1 MSRFVLAVAGAIATS
16 TLATAGPA
24 DMFEERVKDFGT
36 TPRGPVLVHYFR
48 FTNNTTQPV
57 NLGNPRVSCGCT
69 SASLLKTRLAPGE
82 TTAVVAQMDTRRI
95 PTPNLVKSVLVYV
108 PFLGTNPEEVTLKVQ
123 TVCRDDLI
131 MSPDT
136 LAFGQVK
143 KGQGA
148 KVSTKVTFTSDP
160 SWVISESA
168 STGGFIRV
176 THKLEA
182 RQGSTVTYEVTA
194 QLDPACPAGNWCA
207 DVFLKTSN
215 TAVAQLRVPV
225 TVTVVAPVAVSPEAV
240 RFGDV
245 ALGNL
250 AQQRLIMQATTPFK
264 VVRVTG
270 TDEQVAVRVDSEE
283 SKPVHVLT
291 LSVTP
296 KLIGPFARN
305 VEILTDSQEQ
315 PKVEVPVTAK
325 VVGP

>member
-1 MSRFVLAVAGAIATS
+1 MSRFVLAVSGLLVTS

-48 FTNNTTQPV
+48 LTNTTNQPLA
-57 NLGNPRVSCGCT
+57 LGQPRVSCGCT
-69 SASLLKTRLAPGE
+69 SAALLKNRLAPGE

-95 PTPNLVKSVLVYV
+95 PTPNTVKSVLVYV
-108 PFLGTNPEEVTLKVQ
+108 PFLTATPEEVTLKVQ

-160 SWVISESA
+160 SWVVSESA
-168 STGGFIRV
+168 STGGFVKV

-182 RQGSTVTYEVTA
+182 RQGNTVTYEVTA
-194 QLDPACPAGNWCA
+194 YLDPACPAGNWCS
-207 DVFLKTSN
+207 DIYLKTSN
-215 TAVAQLRVPV
+215 PAVAQLRVPV
-225 TVTVVAPVAVSPEAV
+225 TVNVVAPVAVSPESV
-240 RFGDV
+240 RFGDL
-245 ALGNL
+245 ALGNP
-250 AQQRLIMQATTPFK
+250 AEQRLIMQATAPFK
-264 VVRVTG
+264 IVRVNG
-270 TDEQVAVRVDSEE
+270 TDEQIAVQVDTAE
-283 SKPVHVLT
+283 SKPIHVLT
-291 LSVTP
+291 LSVSP
-296 KLIGPFARN
+296 KLIGMFARN
-305 VEILTDSQEQ
+305 VEILTDHQEQ
-315 PKVEVPVTAK
+315 PSVHVPVTAK